1 MSKLSWLIKLYAE
14 GTRNLQKIMFL
25 WLLINN
31 WSARSYVLLLFI
43 KCAKISD
50 SCIDD
55 KLKKHSLTCWR
66 TMQGTSSQFIFMF
79 RKTKNPVCNQ
89 KSQVNKRNRRIPSL
103 QQGHNHPRCHS
114 PLQILS
120 MSDISPSKFQITAFE
135 NKSSVLMRIIM
146 LKHQYLSYY
155 LRVWWIGSSRST
167 SVAT

>member
-120 MSDISPSKFQITAFE
+120 MSDISPSKFQIIALE
-135 NKSSVLMRIIM
+135 IKSSVLKRIVM

-155 LRVWWIGSSRST
+155 LRVWFIGNSRSK
-167 SVAT
+167 SVAS